1 MFSEVATAV
10 CLIHRLSVKLRQ
22 IEFGFG
28 YFTICHGTN
37 IIPMD
42 WLYPRQVDFTICRGT
57 NIIPPDWLYPR
68 QVDFTIC
75 RSTNIIPMDW
85 LYPRQVDFT
94 ICRGTNIIP
103 YRIGYI
109 HGKLILQSAVA
120 LTSSIIEITVQKM
133 ALAVLLFL
141 HIKFK

>member
-68 QVDFTIC
+68 QI
-75 RSTNIIPMDW
+75 
-85 LYPRQVDFT
+85 DFT

-133 ALAVLLFL
+133 ALAVLLFF